1 MATQT
6 AGGTP
11 PMTTEPNPTVFQL
24 ALREDGVAVVTI
36 DLPGESQ
43 NIFKA
48 EFVGEANTLLDRLEQ
63 DATVQGVVFISGKPG
78 SFIAGA
84 DINMLKACRTAAEAT
99 ELSKAGQRFFDRL
112 ENFRIPVVAAI
123 DGACLG
129 GGLELALA
137 CHGRVCTDNSRTTL
151 GLPEV
156 MLGVLPGS
164 GGTQRLPRLIGIPAA
179 LDLMLTGKHLNAQKA
194 RRLGL
199 VDDVAPATILLP
211 TAVAL
216 AKKLQHH
223 RAVTPRSGS
232 LFSIKG
238 LTRLVLEDNPL
249 GRRVLFQKAREQV
262 LNKTRGH
269 YPAPLR
275 IIDCVE
281 TGASH
286 GFQKGLEAE
295 AVAFGELAM
304 TPQAR
309 QLMNLYFATT
319 ALKKDTG
326 VADPGVRPRPI
337 RKIGVLGAGLMGA
350 GISYITTSKARI
362 PVRLKDKDP
371 AGLNRGLACIDRLIH
386 KRLQRRSISAFEA
399 GQERRRVTPTLDF
412 SGFQNVALVIEA
424 VFEDRA
430 LKRQMVADVEA
441 HCPPATIFA
450 TNTSSIPVATIAEAA
465 RRPENVVGMHYFSPV
480 EKMPLLEII
489 ATPRTAPEVIATAVE
504 FGRQQGK
511 TVIVVQ
517 DGAGFYVNRILAPY
531 INEAGY
537 LLGEGVAIDAIDQAL
552 VRFGFPVGPFTLL
565 DEVGIDVGSK
575 VGPILYAAFGE
586 RMQPV
591 GVADKL
597 LADGR
602 YGRKSKKGFYRY
614 EGVKKGE
621 KPVDKSVYP
630 VLGVTGDKAMD
641 AQEIV
646 ERCVLPML
654 NEAAR
659 CRDEGVIRSPRDGDI
674 GAVFGIGFPPFL
686 GGPFRY
692 ADSLG
697 IAELV
702 AKLERYRQR
711 LGERFQPAEILI
723 RMASEQ
729 WSFYSD

>member
-1 MATQT
+1 MS
-6 AGGTP
+6 
-11 PMTTEPNPTVFQL
+11 NDLNSNLTVFQL
-24 ALREDGVAVVTI
+24 VLGEDGIAVVTI

-43 NIFKA
+43 NTLKA
-48 EFVGEANTLLDRLEQ
+48 AFITEAHALLDRLEQ
-63 DATVQGVVFISGKPG
+63 DSAVQGVVFISGKPG

-84 DINMLKACRTAAEAT
+84 DINMLQACRTAAEAT

-112 ENFRIPVVAAI
+112 ANFKVPMVAAI

-137 CHGRVCTDNSRTTL
+137 CHGRICTDQPKTAL

-211 TAVAL
+211 SAIAL
-216 AKKLQHH
+216 AKKL
-223 RAVTPRSGS
+223 RSTRPVRNNAS
-232 LFSIKG
+232 LFSVKG
-238 LTRLVLEDNPL
+238 LTKLALEDNPL
-249 GRRVLFQKAREQV
+249 GRRILFQQAREQV
-262 LNKTRGH
+262 LGKTRGH

-281 TGASH
+281 IGASR
-286 GFQKGLEAE
+286 GLKKGLEAE
-295 AVAFGELAM
+295 ALGFGELAI

-309 QLMNLYFATT
+309 QLMHLYFATT
-319 ALKKDTG
+319 ALKKDSG
-326 VADPGVRPRPI
+326 VADARVQPRPV
-337 RKIGVLGAGLMGA
+337 RKVGVLGAGLMGA
-350 GISYITTSKARI
+350 GIAYVTANKARV
-362 PVRLKDKDP
+362 PVRLKDKEA
-371 AGLNRGLACIDRLIH
+371 AGLNRGMAYLDRLLQ
-386 KRLQRRSISAFEA
+386 KRLKRRSITSFEA
-399 GQERRRVTPTLDF
+399 GLERHRVMPTLDF
-412 SGFQNVALVIEA
+412 SGFHNVELVIEA
-424 VFEDRA
+424 VFEDLP
-430 LKRQMVADVEA
+430 LKHRMIADVEA
-441 HCPPATIFA
+441 HCPATTIFA
-450 TNTSSIPVATIAEAA
+450 TNTSSIPITQIAAA
-465 RRPENVVGMHYFSPV
+465 AQRPENVIGMHYFSPV
-480 EKMPLLEII
+480 EKMPLLEVIT
-489 ATPRTAPEVIATAVE
+489 TPQTAPEVIATTVD
-504 FGRQQGK
+504 FGRKQGK

-531 INEAGY
+531 MNESGY
-537 LLGEGVAIDAIDQAL
+537 LLAEGVAIDAIDQAL
-552 VRFGFPVGPFTLL
+552 VQFGFPVGPLTLL

-575 VGPILYAAFGE
+575 VGPILHQAFGE
-586 RMQPV
+586 RMKAA
-591 GVADKL
+591 GVADRL

-621 KPVDKSVYP
+621 KPVDKTVYG
-630 VLGVTGDKAMD
+630 VLGVSGAKAMD

-646 ERCVLPML
+646 ERCVLLML

-659 CRDEGVIRSPRDGDI
+659 CWDEGVIRSARDGDI

-697 IAELV
+697 IAELL
-702 AKLERYRQR
+702 AKLEHYRQR
-711 LGERFQPAEILI
+711 LGERFAPAEILV
-723 RMASEQ
+723 RMARENRT
-729 WSFYSD
+729 FHTD

>member
-1 MATQT
+1 MS
-6 AGGTP
+6 
-11 PMTTEPNPTVFQL
+11 NDLNSNLTVFQL
-24 ALREDGVAVVTI
+24 ALGEDGIAVVTI

-43 NIFKA
+43 NTLKA
-48 EFVGEANTLLDRLEQ
+48 AFITEAHALLDRLEQ
-63 DATVQGVVFISGKPG
+63 DSAVQGVVFISGKPG

-84 DINMLKACRTAAEAT
+84 DINMLQACRTAAEAT

-112 ENFRIPVVAAI
+112 ANFKVPMVAAI

-137 CHGRVCTDNSRTTL
+137 CHGRICTDQPKTAL

-211 TAVAL
+211 SAIAL
-216 AKKLQHH
+216 AKKL
-223 RAVTPRSGS
+223 RSTRPVRNNAS
-232 LFSIKG
+232 LFSVKG
-238 LTRLVLEDNPL
+238 LTKLALEDNPL
-249 GRRVLFQKAREQV
+249 GRRILFQQAREQV
-262 LNKTRGH
+262 LGKTRGH

-281 TGASH
+281 IGASR
-286 GFQKGLEAE
+286 GLKKGLEAE
-295 AVAFGELAM
+295 ALGFGELAV

-309 QLMNLYFATT
+309 QLMHLYFATT
-319 ALKKDTG
+319 ALKKDSG
-326 VADPGVRPRPI
+326 VADARVQPRPV
-337 RKIGVLGAGLMGA
+337 RKVGVLGAGLMGA
-350 GISYITTSKARI
+350 GIAYVTANKARV
-362 PVRLKDKDP
+362 PVRLKDKEA
-371 AGLNRGLACIDRLIH
+371 AGLNRGMAYLDRLLQ
-386 KRLQRRSISAFEA
+386 KRLKRRSITSFEA
-399 GQERRRVTPTLDF
+399 GLERHRVMPTLDF
-412 SGFQNVALVIEA
+412 SGFHNVELVIEA
-424 VFEDRA
+424 VFEDLP
-430 LKRQMVADVEA
+430 LKHRMIADVEA
-441 HCPPATIFA
+441 HCPATTIFA
-450 TNTSSIPVATIAEAA
+450 TNTSSIPITQIAAA
-465 RRPENVVGMHYFSPV
+465 AQRPENVIGMHYFSPV
-480 EKMPLLEII
+480 EKMPLLEVIT
-489 ATPRTAPEVIATAVE
+489 TPQTAPEVIATTVD
-504 FGRQQGK
+504 FGRKQGK

-531 INEAGY
+531 MNESGY
-537 LLGEGVAIDAIDQAL
+537 LLAEGVAIDAIDQAL
-552 VRFGFPVGPFTLL
+552 VQFGFPVGPLTLL

-575 VGPILYAAFGE
+575 VGPILHQAFGE
-586 RMQPV
+586 RMKAA
-591 GVADKL
+591 GVADRL

-621 KPVDKSVYP
+621 KPVDKTVYG
-630 VLGVTGDKAMD
+630 VLGVSGAKAID

-646 ERCVLPML
+646 ERCVLLML

-659 CRDEGVIRSPRDGDI
+659 CWDEGVIRSARDGDI

-697 IAELV
+697 IAELL
-702 AKLERYRQR
+702 AKLEHYRQR
-711 LGERFQPAEILI
+711 LGERFAPAESLV
-723 RMASEQ
+723 RMARENRT
-729 WSFYSD
+729 FHTD

>member
-1 MATQT
+1 
-6 AGGTP
+6 
-11 PMTTEPNPTVFQL
+11 MTTELNLTVFQQ
-24 ALREDGVAVVTI
+24 ALRDDGIAVITI

-43 NIFKA
+43 NTLKA
-48 EFVGEANTLLDRLEQ
+48 EFVTEANALLDHLEHNPS
-63 DATVQGVVFISGKPG
+63 VQGVVFISGKPG

-84 DINMLKACRTAAEAT
+84 DINMLKACQTAAAAT

-112 ENFRIPVVAAI
+112 ENFKTPVVAAI

-137 CHGRVCTDNSRTTL
+137 CHGRVCTDNPKTAL

-179 LDLMLTGKHLNAQKA
+179 LDLMLTGKHLNARKA
-194 RRLGL
+194 QRLGL
-199 VDDVAPATILLP
+199 VDDVTPATILLQ
-211 TAVAL
+211 TAIDLV
-216 AKKLQHH
+216 KKLQN
-223 RAVTPRSGS
+223 RRTVIRKTSS

-238 LTRLVLEDNPL
+238 LTKLMLEDNPL

-262 LNKTRGH
+262 LSKTRGN

-281 TGASH
+281 TGAGQ
-286 GFQKGLEAE
+286 GFKRGLEAE
-295 AVAFGELAM
+295 ALGFGELAV

-319 ALKKDTG
+319 AMKKDNG
-326 VADPGVRPRPI
+326 VADPGIQPRPI
-337 RKIGVLGAGLMGA
+337 HRIGVLGAGLMGA
-350 GISYITTSKARI
+350 GIAYVTTNKAQL
-362 PVRLKDKDP
+362 PVRLKDKEA
-371 AGLNRGLACIDRLIH
+371 AGLNRGLAYIDRLIQ
-386 KRLQRRSISAFEA
+386 KRLQRRSLTAFDA

-412 SGFQNVALVIEA
+412 SGFHNVDLVIEA
-424 VFEDRA
+424 VFEDLQ
-430 LKRQMVADVEA
+430 LKHQMLADVEA
-441 HCPPATIFA
+441 HCPATTIFA
-450 TNTSSIPVATIAEAA
+450 TNTSSIPIIKIAEVAQ
-465 RRPENVVGMHYFSPV
+465 RPENVIGMHYFSPV

-489 ATPRTAPEVIATAVE
+489 ATPHTAPEVIAATVE
-504 FGRQQGK
+504 LGRQQGK

-531 INEAGY
+531 LNEAGY
-537 LLGEGVAIDAIDQAL
+537 LLNEGVAVDAIDQAL
-552 VRFGFPVGPFTLL
+552 VQFGFPVGPFALL

-575 VGPILYAAFGE
+575 VGPILYEAFGE
-586 RMQPV
+586 RMKPA

-621 KPVDKSVYP
+621 KPVDKSVYG
-630 VLGVTGDKAMD
+630 VLDVSGDKTLD
-641 AQEIV
+641 ASEIV
-646 ERCVLPML
+646 ERCVLLML

-659 CRDEGVIRSPRDGDI
+659 CRDESIIRSPRDGDI

-692 ADSLG
+692 ADSFG
-697 IAELV
+697 IAALV
-702 AKLERYRQR
+702 EKLEQYRQR
-711 LGERFQPAEILI
+711 LGERFAPAAILL
-723 RMASEQ
+723 RMAKGKQTFHADGSVR
-729 WSFYSD
+729 

>member
-1 MATQT
+1 MS
-6 AGGTP
+6 
-11 PMTTEPNPTVFQL
+11 NDLNSNLTVFQL
-24 ALREDGVAVVTI
+24 ALGEDGIAVVTI

-43 NIFKA
+43 NTLKA
-48 EFVGEANTLLDRLEQ
+48 AFITEAHALLDRLEQ
-63 DATVQGVVFISGKPG
+63 DSAVQGVVFISGKPG

-84 DINMLKACRTAAEAT
+84 DINMLQACRTAAEAT

-112 ENFRIPVVAAI
+112 ANFKVPMVAAI

-137 CHGRVCTDNSRTTL
+137 CHGRICTDQPKTAL

-199 VDDVAPATILLP
+199 VDDVVPVTILLP
-211 TAVAL
+211 SAIAL
-216 AKKLQHH
+216 AKKL
-223 RAVTPRSGS
+223 RATRPVRNNAS
-232 LFSIKG
+232 LFSVKG
-238 LTRLVLEDNPL
+238 LTKLALEDNPL
-249 GRRVLFQKAREQV
+249 GRRILFQQAREQV
-262 LNKTRGH
+262 MGKTRGH

-281 TGASH
+281 IGASR
-286 GFQKGLEAE
+286 GLKKGLEAE
-295 AVAFGELAM
+295 ALGFGELAV

-309 QLMNLYFATT
+309 QLMHLYFATT
-319 ALKKDTG
+319 ALKKDSG
-326 VADPGVRPRPI
+326 VADARVQPRPV
-337 RKIGVLGAGLMGA
+337 RKVGVLGAGLMGA
-350 GISYITTSKARI
+350 GIAYVTANKARV
-362 PVRLKDKDP
+362 PVRLKDKEA
-371 AGLNRGLACIDRLIH
+371 AGLNRGMAYLDRLLQ
-386 KRLQRRSISAFEA
+386 KRLKRRSITSFEA
-399 GQERRRVTPTLDF
+399 GLERHRVMPTLDF
-412 SGFQNVALVIEA
+412 SGFHNVELVIEA
-424 VFEDRA
+424 VFEDLP
-430 LKRQMVADVEA
+430 LKHRMIADVEA
-441 HCPPATIFA
+441 HCPATTIFA
-450 TNTSSIPVATIAEAA
+450 TNTSSIPITQIAAA
-465 RRPENVVGMHYFSPV
+465 AQRPENVIGMHYFSPV
-480 EKMPLLEII
+480 EKMPLLEVIT
-489 ATPRTAPEVIATAVE
+489 TPQTAPEVIATTVD
-504 FGRQQGK
+504 FGRKQGK

-531 INEAGY
+531 MNESGY
-537 LLGEGVAIDAIDQAL
+537 LLAEGVAIDAIDQAL
-552 VRFGFPVGPFTLL
+552 VQFGFPVGPLTLL

-575 VGPILYAAFGE
+575 VGPILHQAFGE
-586 RMQPV
+586 RMKAA
-591 GVADKL
+591 GVADRL

-621 KPVDKSVYP
+621 KPVDKTVYG
-630 VLGVTGDKAMD
+630 VLGVSGAKAMD

-646 ERCVLPML
+646 ERCVLLML

-659 CRDEGVIRSPRDGDI
+659 CWDEGVIRSARDGDI

-697 IAELV
+697 IAELL
-702 AKLERYRQR
+702 AKLEHYRQR
-711 LGERFQPAEILI
+711 LGERFAPAEILV
-723 RMASEQ
+723 RMARENRT
-729 WSFYSD
+729 FHTD

>member
-1 MATQT
+1 
-6 AGGTP
+6 
-11 PMTTEPNPTVFQL
+11 MTTELNLTVFQQ
-24 ALREDGVAVVTI
+24 ALRDDGIAVITI

-43 NIFKA
+43 NTLKA
-48 EFVGEANTLLDRLEQ
+48 EFVTEANALLDHLEHNPS
-63 DATVQGVVFISGKPG
+63 VQGVVFISGKPG

-84 DINMLKACRTAAEAT
+84 DINMLKACQTAAAAT

-112 ENFRIPVVAAI
+112 ENFKTPVVAAI

-137 CHGRVCTDNSRTTL
+137 CHGRVCSDHPKTAL

-179 LDLMLTGKHLNAQKA
+179 LDLMLTGKHLNACKA
-194 RRLGL
+194 QRLGL
-199 VDDVAPATILLP
+199 VDDVAPATILLQ
-211 TAVAL
+211 TAIDLV
-216 AKKLQHH
+216 KKLQN
-223 RAVTPRSGS
+223 RRTAIRKTSS

-238 LTRLVLEDNPL
+238 LTKLMLEDNPL

-262 LNKTRGH
+262 LSKTRGN

-281 TGASH
+281 IGAGQ
-286 GFQKGLEAE
+286 GFKRGLEAE
-295 AVAFGELAM
+295 ALGFGELAV

-319 ALKKDTG
+319 AMKKDTG
-326 VADPGVRPRPI
+326 VADPGVQPRPI
-337 RKIGVLGAGLMGA
+337 HRIGVLGAGLMGA
-350 GISYITTSKARI
+350 GIAYVTTNKARL
-362 PVRLKDKDP
+362 PVRLKDKEA
-371 AGLNRGLACIDRLIH
+371 AGLNRGLAYIDRLIQ
-386 KRLQRRSISAFEA
+386 KRLQRRSLTAFDA

-412 SGFQNVALVIEA
+412 SGFQNVDLVIEA
-424 VFEDRA
+424 VFEDLP
-430 LKRQMVADVEA
+430 LKHQMLADVEA
-441 HCPPATIFA
+441 HCPATTIFA
-450 TNTSSIPVATIAEAA
+450 TNTSSIPIAKIAEAA
-465 RRPENVVGMHYFSPV
+465 QRPENVIGMHYFSPV

-489 ATPRTAPEVIATAVE
+489 ATPQTAPAVIAATVE
-504 FGRQQGK
+504 LGRQQGK

-531 INEAGY
+531 LNEAGY
-537 LLGEGVAIDAIDQAL
+537 LLNEGVAVDAIDQAL
-552 VRFGFPVGPFTLL
+552 VQFGFPVGPFTLL

-586 RMQPV
+586 RMKPA

-621 KPVDKSVYP
+621 KPVDKSVYG
-630 VLGVTGDKAMD
+630 VLDVSGDKTLD
-641 AQEIV
+641 ASEIV
-646 ERCVLPML
+646 ERCVLLML

-659 CRDEGVIRSPRDGDI
+659 CWDESIIRSPRDGDI

-692 ADSLG
+692 ADSFG
-697 IAELV
+697 IAALV
-702 AKLERYRQR
+702 EKLEQYRQR
-711 LGERFQPAEILI
+711 LGERFAPAAILL
-723 RMASEQ
+723 RMAKGKQTFHADGSVR
-729 WSFYSD
+729 

>member
-1 MATQT
+1 MS
-6 AGGTP
+6 
-11 PMTTEPNPTVFQL
+11 NDLNSNLTVFQL
-24 ALREDGVAVVTI
+24 ALGEDGIAVVTI

-43 NIFKA
+43 NTLKA
-48 EFVGEANTLLDRLEQ
+48 AFITEAHALLDRLEQ
-63 DATVQGVVFISGKPG
+63 DSAVQGVVFISGKPG

-84 DINMLKACRTAAEAT
+84 DINMLQACRTAAEAT

-112 ENFRIPVVAAI
+112 ANFKVPMVAAI

-137 CHGRVCTDNSRTTL
+137 CHGRICTDQPKTAL

-211 TAVAL
+211 SAIAL
-216 AKKLQHH
+216 AKKL
-223 RAVTPRSGS
+223 RSTRPVRNNAS
-232 LFSIKG
+232 LFSVKG
-238 LTRLVLEDNPL
+238 LTKLALEDNPL
-249 GRRVLFQKAREQV
+249 GRRILFQQAREQV
-262 LNKTRGH
+262 LGKTRGH

-281 TGASH
+281 IGASR
-286 GFQKGLEAE
+286 GLKKGLEAE
-295 AVAFGELAM
+295 ALGFGELAV

-309 QLMNLYFATT
+309 QLMHLYFATT
-319 ALKKDTG
+319 ALKKDSG
-326 VADPGVRPRPI
+326 VADARVQPRPV
-337 RKIGVLGAGLMGA
+337 RKVGVLGAGLMGA
-350 GISYITTSKARI
+350 GIAYVTANKARV
-362 PVRLKDKDP
+362 PVRLKDKEA
-371 AGLNRGLACIDRLIH
+371 AGLNRGMAYLDRLLQ
-386 KRLQRRSISAFEA
+386 KRLKRRSITSFEA
-399 GQERRRVTPTLDF
+399 GLERHRVMPTLDF
-412 SGFQNVALVIEA
+412 SGFHNVELVIEA
-424 VFEDRA
+424 VFEDLP
-430 LKRQMVADVEA
+430 LKHRMIADVEA
-441 HCPPATIFA
+441 HCPATTIFA
-450 TNTSSIPVATIAEAA
+450 TNTSSIPITQIAAA
-465 RRPENVVGMHYFSPV
+465 AQRPENVIGMHYFSPV
-480 EKMPLLEII
+480 EKMPLLEVIT
-489 ATPRTAPEVIATAVE
+489 TPQTAPEVIATTVD
-504 FGRQQGK
+504 FGRKQGK

-531 INEAGY
+531 MNESGY
-537 LLGEGVAIDAIDQAL
+537 LLAEGVAIDAIDQAL
-552 VRFGFPVGPFTLL
+552 VQFGFPVGPLTLL

-575 VGPILYAAFGE
+575 VGPILHQAFGE
-586 RMQPV
+586 RMKAA
-591 GVADKL
+591 GVADRL

-621 KPVDKSVYP
+621 KPVDKTVYG
-630 VLGVTGDKAMD
+630 VLGVSGAKAMD

-646 ERCVLPML
+646 ERCVLLML

-659 CRDEGVIRSPRDGDI
+659 CWDEGVIRSARDGDI

-697 IAELV
+697 IAELL
-702 AKLERYRQR
+702 AKLEHYRQR
-711 LGERFQPAEILI
+711 LGERFAPAEILV
-723 RMASEQ
+723 RMARENRT
-729 WSFYSD
+729 FHTD

>member
-1 MATQT
+1 MS
-6 AGGTP
+6 
-11 PMTTEPNPTVFQL
+11 NDLNSNLTVFQL
-24 ALREDGVAVVTI
+24 VLGEDGIAVVTI

-43 NIFKA
+43 NTLKA
-48 EFVGEANTLLDRLEQ
+48 AFITEAHALLDRLEQ
-63 DATVQGVVFISGKPG
+63 DSAVQGVVFISGKPG

-84 DINMLKACRTAAEAT
+84 DINMLQACRTAAEAT

-112 ENFRIPVVAAI
+112 ANFKVPMVAAI

-137 CHGRVCTDNSRTTL
+137 CHGRICTDQPKTAL

-211 TAVAL
+211 SAIAL
-216 AKKLQHH
+216 AKKL
-223 RAVTPRSGS
+223 RATRPVRNNAS
-232 LFSIKG
+232 LFSVKG
-238 LTRLVLEDNPL
+238 LTKLALEDNPL
-249 GRRVLFQKAREQV
+249 GRRILFQQAREQV
-262 LNKTRGH
+262 LGKTRGH

-281 TGASH
+281 IGASR
-286 GFQKGLEAE
+286 GLKKGLEAE
-295 AVAFGELAM
+295 ALGFGELAV

-309 QLMNLYFATT
+309 QLMHLYFATT
-319 ALKKDTG
+319 ALKKDSG
-326 VADPGVRPRPI
+326 VADARVQPRPV
-337 RKIGVLGAGLMGA
+337 RKVGVLGAGLMGA
-350 GISYITTSKARI
+350 GIAYVTANKARV
-362 PVRLKDKDP
+362 PVRLKDKEA
-371 AGLNRGLACIDRLIH
+371 AGLNRGMAYLDRLLQ
-386 KRLQRRSISAFEA
+386 KRLKRRSITSFEA
-399 GQERRRVTPTLDF
+399 GLERHRVMPTLDF
-412 SGFQNVALVIEA
+412 SGFHNVELVIEA
-424 VFEDRA
+424 VFEDLP
-430 LKRQMVADVEA
+430 LKHRMIADVEA
-441 HCPPATIFA
+441 HCPATTIFA
-450 TNTSSIPVATIAEAA
+450 TNTSSIPITQIAAA
-465 RRPENVVGMHYFSPV
+465 AQRPENVIGMHYFSPV
-480 EKMPLLEII
+480 EKMPLLEVIT
-489 ATPRTAPEVIATAVE
+489 TPQTAPEVIATTVD
-504 FGRQQGK
+504 FGRKQGK

-531 INEAGY
+531 MNESGY
-537 LLGEGVAIDAIDQAL
+537 LLAEGVAIDAIDQAL
-552 VRFGFPVGPFTLL
+552 VQFGFPVGPLTLL

-575 VGPILYAAFGE
+575 VGPILHQAFGE
-586 RMQPV
+586 RMKAA
-591 GVADKL
+591 GVADRL

-621 KPVDKSVYP
+621 KPVDKTVYG
-630 VLGVTGDKAMD
+630 VLGVSGAKAMD

-646 ERCVLPML
+646 ERCVLLML

-659 CRDEGVIRSPRDGDI
+659 CWDEGVIRSARDGDI

-697 IAELV
+697 IAELL
-702 AKLERYRQR
+702 AKLEHYRQR
-711 LGERFQPAEILI
+711 LGERFAPAEILV
-723 RMASEQ
+723 RMARENRT
-729 WSFYSD
+729 FHTD

>member
-1 MATQT
+1 MS
-6 AGGTP
+6 
-11 PMTTEPNPTVFQL
+11 NDLNSNLTVFQL
-24 ALREDGVAVVTI
+24 ALGEDGIAVVTI

-43 NIFKA
+43 NTLKA
-48 EFVGEANTLLDRLEQ
+48 AFITEAHALLDRLEQ
-63 DATVQGVVFISGKPG
+63 DSAVQGVVFISGKPG

-84 DINMLKACRTAAEAT
+84 DINMLQACRTAAEAT

-112 ENFRIPVVAAI
+112 ANFKVPMVAAI

-137 CHGRVCTDNSRTTL
+137 CHGRICTDQPKTAL

-211 TAVAL
+211 SAIAL
-216 AKKLQHH
+216 AKKL
-223 RAVTPRSGS
+223 RSTRPVRNNAS
-232 LFSIKG
+232 LFSVKG
-238 LTRLVLEDNPL
+238 LTKLVLEDNPL
-249 GRRVLFQKAREQV
+249 GRRILFQQAREQV
-262 LNKTRGH
+262 LGKTRGH

-281 TGASH
+281 IGASR
-286 GFQKGLEAE
+286 GLKKGLEAE
-295 AVAFGELAM
+295 ALGFGELAV

-309 QLMNLYFATT
+309 QLMHLYFATT
-319 ALKKDTG
+319 ALKKDSG
-326 VADPGVRPRPI
+326 VADARVQPRPV
-337 RKIGVLGAGLMGA
+337 RKVGVLGAGLMGA
-350 GISYITTSKARI
+350 GIAYVTANKARV
-362 PVRLKDKDP
+362 PVRLKDKEA
-371 AGLNRGLACIDRLIH
+371 AGLNRGMAYLDRLLQ
-386 KRLQRRSISAFEA
+386 KRLKRRSITSFEA
-399 GQERRRVTPTLDF
+399 GLERHRVMPTLDF
-412 SGFQNVALVIEA
+412 SGFHNVELVIEA
-424 VFEDRA
+424 VFEDLP
-430 LKRQMVADVEA
+430 LKHRMIADVEA
-441 HCPPATIFA
+441 HCPATTIFA
-450 TNTSSIPVATIAEAA
+450 TNTSSIPITKIAAA
-465 RRPENVVGMHYFSPV
+465 AQRPENVIGMHYFSPV
-480 EKMPLLEII
+480 EKMPLLEVIT
-489 ATPRTAPEVIATAVE
+489 TPQTAPEVIATTVD
-504 FGRQQGK
+504 FGRKQGK

-531 INEAGY
+531 MNESGY
-537 LLGEGVAIDAIDQAL
+537 LLAEGVAIDAIDQAL
-552 VRFGFPVGPFTLL
+552 VQFGFPVGPLTLL

-575 VGPILYAAFGE
+575 VGPILHQAFGE
-586 RMQPV
+586 RMKAA
-591 GVADKL
+591 GVADRL

-621 KPVDKSVYP
+621 KPVDKTVYG
-630 VLGVTGDKAMD
+630 VLGVSGAKAMD

-646 ERCVLPML
+646 ERCVLLML

-659 CRDEGVIRSPRDGDI
+659 CWDEGVIRSARDGDI

-697 IAELV
+697 IAELL
-702 AKLERYRQR
+702 AKLEHYRQR
-711 LGERFQPAEILI
+711 LGERFAPAEILV
-723 RMASEQ
+723 RMARENRT
-729 WSFYSD
+729 FHTD

>member
-1 MATQT
+1 
-6 AGGTP
+6 
-11 PMTTEPNPTVFQL
+11 MTTQSNPTLFQL
-24 ALREDGVAVVTI
+24 AMRADGIAVVTI

-43 NIFKA
+43 NTLKA
-48 EFVGEANTLLDRLEQ
+48 EFIHEANALLDRLEQ
-63 DATVQGVVFISGKPG
+63 DTHVQGVVLISGKPS

-84 DINMLKACRTAAEAT
+84 DINMLKACQTAAEAT
-99 ELSKAGQRFFDRL
+99 ELSKTGQRFFDRL
-112 ENFRIPVVAAI
+112 ENFKAPVVAAI

-137 CHGRVCTDNSRTTL
+137 CHGRVCTDNPKTAL

-164 GGTQRLPRLIGIPAA
+164 GGTQRLPRLIGIPTA

-199 VDDVAPATILLP
+199 VDDVAPANILLQ
-211 TAVAL
+211 TAIDLV
-216 AKKLQHH
+216 KKLQHN
-223 RAVTPRSGS
+223 RAAMRKTGS
-232 LFSIKG
+232 LFSVKG
-238 LTRLVLEDNPL
+238 LTKLALEDNPL

-262 LNKTRGH
+262 LGKTRGN

-281 TGASH
+281 TGTGQ

-295 AVAFGELAM
+295 AVGFGELAV

-319 ALKKDTG
+319 AMKKDTG
-326 VADPGVRPRPI
+326 VADASVQPRPV

-350 GISYITTSKARI
+350 GIAYVTTNKARV
-362 PVRLKDKDP
+362 PVRLKDKEP
-371 AGLNRGLACIDRLIH
+371 AGLNRGLAYIDRLIQ
-386 KRLQRRSISAFEA
+386 KRVQRRSVTPFEA
-399 GQERRRVTPTLDF
+399 GQERHRVTPTLDF
-412 SGFQNVALVIEA
+412 SGFHNVDLVIEA
-424 VFEDRA
+424 VFED
-430 LKRQMVADVEA
+430 LKLKHQMIADVEA
-441 HCPPATIFA
+441 NCPPTTIFA
-450 TNTSSIPVATIAEAA
+450 TNTSSIPIAQIAEAA
-465 RRPENVVGMHYFSPV
+465 QRPENVIGMHYFSPV

-489 ATPRTAPEVIATAVE
+489 ATPRTAPEVIATTVE
-504 FGRQQGK
+504 FGRKQGK

-531 INEAGY
+531 MNEAGY
-537 LLGEGVAIDAIDQAL
+537 LLAEGVAVDAIDQAL
-552 VRFGFPVGPFTLL
+552 VQFGFPVGPFTLL

-575 VGPILYAAFGE
+575 VGPILYDAFGE
-586 RMQPV
+586 RMKPA
-591 GVADKL
+591 GVADQL

-602 YGRKSKKGFYRY
+602 QGRKSKKGFYLY

-621 KPVDKSVYP
+621 KRVDKTVYG
-630 VLGVTGDKAMD
+630 VLGVSGDKIVNP
-641 AQEIV
+641 QEIV
-646 ERCVLPML
+646 ERCVLMML

-659 CRDEGVIRSPRDGDI
+659 CWDEGVIRGPRDGDI

-697 IAELV
+697 IPELMV
-702 AKLERYRQR
+702 KLEQYRRR
-711 LGERFQPAEILI
+711 LGERFAPAEILS
-723 RMASEQ
+723 RMAKEKRT
-729 WSFYSD
+729 FHAD

>member
-1 MATQT
+1 MS
-6 AGGTP
+6 
-11 PMTTEPNPTVFQL
+11 NDLNSNLTVFQL
-24 ALREDGVAVVTI
+24 VLGEDGIAVVTI

-43 NIFKA
+43 NTLKA
-48 EFVGEANTLLDRLEQ
+48 AFITEAHALLDRLEQ
-63 DATVQGVVFISGKPG
+63 DSAVQGVVFISGKPG

-84 DINMLKACRTAAEAT
+84 DINMLQACRTAAEAT

-112 ENFRIPVVAAI
+112 ANFKVPMVAAI

-137 CHGRVCTDNSRTTL
+137 CHGRICTDQPKTAL

-211 TAVAL
+211 SAIAL
-216 AKKLQHH
+216 AKKL
-223 RAVTPRSGS
+223 RSTRPVRNNAS
-232 LFSIKG
+232 LFSVKG
-238 LTRLVLEDNPL
+238 LTKLVLEDNPL
-249 GRRVLFQKAREQV
+249 GRRILFQQAREQV
-262 LNKTRGH
+262 MGKTRGH

-281 TGASH
+281 IGASR
-286 GFQKGLEAE
+286 GLKKGLEAE
-295 AVAFGELAM
+295 ALGFGELAV

-309 QLMNLYFATT
+309 QLMHLYFATT
-319 ALKKDTG
+319 ALKKDSG
-326 VADPGVRPRPI
+326 VADARVQPRPV
-337 RKIGVLGAGLMGA
+337 RKVGVLGAGLMGA
-350 GISYITTSKARI
+350 GIAYVTANKARV
-362 PVRLKDKDP
+362 PVRLKDKEA
-371 AGLNRGLACIDRLIH
+371 AGLNRGMAYLDRLLQ
-386 KRLQRRSISAFEA
+386 KRLKRRSITSFEA
-399 GQERRRVTPTLDF
+399 GLERHRVMPTLDF
-412 SGFQNVALVIEA
+412 SGFHNVELVIEA
-424 VFEDRA
+424 VFEDLP
-430 LKRQMVADVEA
+430 LKHRMIADVEA
-441 HCPPATIFA
+441 HCPATTIFA
-450 TNTSSIPVATIAEAA
+450 TNTSSIPITKIAAA
-465 RRPENVVGMHYFSPV
+465 AQRPENVIGMHYFSPV
-480 EKMPLLEII
+480 EKMPLLEVIT
-489 ATPRTAPEVIATAVE
+489 TPQTAPEVIATTVD
-504 FGRQQGK
+504 FGRKQGK

-531 INEAGY
+531 MNESGY
-537 LLGEGVAIDAIDQAL
+537 LLTEGVAIDAIDQAL
-552 VRFGFPVGPFTLL
+552 VQFGFPVGPLTLL

-575 VGPILYAAFGE
+575 VGPILHQAFGE
-586 RMQPV
+586 RMKAA
-591 GVADKL
+591 GVADRL

-621 KPVDKSVYP
+621 KPVDKTVYG
-630 VLGVTGDKAMD
+630 VLGVSGAKAMD

-646 ERCVLPML
+646 ERCVLLML

-659 CRDEGVIRSPRDGDI
+659 CWDEGVIRSARDGDI

-697 IAELV
+697 IAELL
-702 AKLERYRQR
+702 AKLEHYRQR
-711 LGERFQPAEILI
+711 LGERFAPAEILV
-723 RMASEQ
+723 RMARENRT
-729 WSFYSD
+729 FHTD

>member
-1 MATQT
+1 
-6 AGGTP
+6 
-11 PMTTEPNPTVFQL
+11 MTTELNLTVFQL
-24 ALREDGVAVVTI
+24 TTRADGIAVVTI

-43 NIFKA
+43 NTLKA
-48 EFVGEANTLLDRLEQ
+48 EFVGEANALLDRLEQ
-63 DATVQGVVFISGKPG
+63 NASLQGVVLVSGKPD

-112 ENFRIPVVAAI
+112 ENFKAPVVAAI

-137 CHGRVCTDNSRTTL
+137 CHGRVCTDNPKTAL

-179 LDLMLTGKHLNAQKA
+179 LGLMLTGKHLNSQKA
-194 RRLGL
+194 HRMGL
-199 VDDVAPATILLP
+199 VDEVAPATILLQ
-211 TAVAL
+211 TAIELV
-216 AKKLQHH
+216 KKLQQN
-223 RAVTPRSGS
+223 RNAARKTSG

-238 LTRLVLEDNPL
+238 LARLALEDNPL
-249 GRRVLFQKAREQV
+249 GRRVIFQKAREQA
-262 LNKTRGH
+262 LNKTKSH

-281 TGASH
+281 TGAGQ
-286 GFQKGLEAE
+286 GFNKGLEAE
-295 AVAFGELAM
+295 ALAFGELAV

-319 ALKKDTG
+319 AMKKDTG
-326 VADPGVRPRPI
+326 VADPTVQPRPV

-350 GISYITTSKARI
+350 GIAYITTHKAQI
-362 PVRLKDKDP
+362 PVRLKDQEP
-371 AGLNRGLACIDRLIH
+371 AGLNRGMAIIDRLIQ
-386 KRLQRRSISAFEA
+386 KRLQRRSITAFEA

-412 SGFQNVALVIEA
+412 SGFQNVDLVIEA
-424 VFEDRA
+424 VFED
-430 LKRQMVADVEA
+430 LKLKHQMVADVEA
-441 HCPPATIFA
+441 NCPPTTIFA
-450 TNTSSIPVATIAEAA
+450 TNTSSIPVAKIAEAA
-465 RRPENVVGMHYFSPV
+465 RRPEYVIGMNYFSPV

-489 ATPRTAPEVIATAVE
+489 ATPRTGMEVIATTVE
-504 FGRQQGK
+504 FGRKQGK

-537 LLGEGVAIDAIDQAL
+537 LINEGVAIDAIDQAL
-552 VRFGFPVGPFTLL
+552 AQFGFPVGPFTLL
-565 DEVGIDVGSK
+565 DEVGIDVVSK
-575 VGPILYAAFGE
+575 VGPILYQAFGE
-586 RMQPV
+586 RMKPA
-591 GVADKL
+591 GIADKL
-597 LADGR
+597 RADGR
-602 YGRKSKKGFYRY
+602 YGRKNKKGFYRY
-614 EGVKKGE
+614 EGVKQGE
-621 KPVDKSVYP
+621 KPIDKSVYG
-630 VLGVTGDKAMD
+630 VLGASGDKAME
-641 AQEIV
+641 ANEIV

-654 NEAAR
+654 NEAAL
-659 CRDEGVIRSPRDGDI
+659 CWDEGVIRSPRDGDI

-697 IAELV
+697 IAELA
-702 AKLERYRQR
+702 AKLEQYRQQ
-711 LGERFQPAEILI
+711 LGERFRPAEILL
-723 RMASEQ
+723 RMAGEKRT
-729 WSFYSD
+729 FHTD

>member
-1 MATQT
+1 MS
-6 AGGTP
+6 
-11 PMTTEPNPTVFQL
+11 NDLNSNLTVFQL
-24 ALREDGVAVVTI
+24 VLGEDGIAVVTI

-43 NIFKA
+43 NTLKA
-48 EFVGEANTLLDRLEQ
+48 AFITEAHALLDRLEQ
-63 DATVQGVVFISGKPG
+63 DSAVQGVVFISGKPG

-84 DINMLKACRTAAEAT
+84 DINMLQACRTAAEAT

-112 ENFRIPVVAAI
+112 ANFKVPMVAAI

-137 CHGRVCTDNSRTTL
+137 CHGRICTDQPKTAL

-211 TAVAL
+211 SAIAL
-216 AKKLQHH
+216 AKKL
-223 RAVTPRSGS
+223 RSTRPVRNNAS
-232 LFSIKG
+232 LFSVKG
-238 LTRLVLEDNPL
+238 LTKLALEDNPL
-249 GRRVLFQKAREQV
+249 GRRILFQQAREQV
-262 LNKTRGH
+262 LGKTRGH

-281 TGASH
+281 IGASR
-286 GFQKGLEAE
+286 GLKKGLEAE
-295 AVAFGELAM
+295 ALGFGELAV

-309 QLMNLYFATT
+309 QLMHLYFATT
-319 ALKKDTG
+319 ALKKDSG
-326 VADPGVRPRPI
+326 VADARVQPRPV
-337 RKIGVLGAGLMGA
+337 RKVGVLGAGLMGA
-350 GISYITTSKARI
+350 GIAYVTANKARV
-362 PVRLKDKDP
+362 PVRLKDKEA
-371 AGLNRGLACIDRLIH
+371 AGLNRGMAYLDRLLQ
-386 KRLQRRSISAFEA
+386 KRLKRRSITSFEA
-399 GQERRRVTPTLDF
+399 GLERHRVMPTLDF
-412 SGFQNVALVIEA
+412 SGFHNVELVIEA
-424 VFEDRA
+424 VFEDLP
-430 LKRQMVADVEA
+430 LKHRMIADVEA
-441 HCPPATIFA
+441 HCPATTIFA
-450 TNTSSIPVATIAEAA
+450 TNTSSIPITKIAAA
-465 RRPENVVGMHYFSPV
+465 AQRPENVIGMHYFSPV
-480 EKMPLLEII
+480 EKMPLLEVIT
-489 ATPRTAPEVIATAVE
+489 TPQTAPEVIATTVD
-504 FGRQQGK
+504 FGRKQGK

-531 INEAGY
+531 MNESGY
-537 LLGEGVAIDAIDQAL
+537 LLAEGVAIDAIDQAL
-552 VRFGFPVGPFTLL
+552 VQFGFPVGPLTLL

-575 VGPILYAAFGE
+575 VGPILHQAFGE
-586 RMQPV
+586 RMKAA
-591 GVADKL
+591 GVADRL

-621 KPVDKSVYP
+621 KPVDKTVYG
-630 VLGVTGDKAMD
+630 VLGVSGAKAMD

-646 ERCVLPML
+646 ERCVLLML

-659 CRDEGVIRSPRDGDI
+659 CWDEGVIRSARDGDI

-697 IAELV
+697 IAELL
-702 AKLERYRQR
+702 AKLEHYRQR
-711 LGERFQPAEILI
+711 LGERFAPAEILV
-723 RMASEQ
+723 RMARENRT
-729 WSFYSD
+729 FHTD